1 MAIESLLMISQFP
14 MLLSVFVLLELWYFI
29 YTNLCPFLD
38 RIPYFQRLN
47 PCNACLRIGFH
58 LLPLA
63 RFLALPSDGDPAA
76 LGERDP
82 FAGEIEVEDFSVG
95 WLFKGD
101 TDETESSDENKNIAV
116 VSSEVDGWRKH
127 SINIYKALPLRFVS
141 RLWGQVNSVDVPYGL
156 RKPIYSLYTRLF
168 NCDLSEALV
177 EDLTTY
183 QNLSAFFRRELKPTA
198 RPLDKSKS
206 LVSPCDGKVL
216 HFGKVERGWMEQ
228 VKGVTYTLQGFLG
241 PKTANQQEGEV
252 KQVSNDHFQ
261 SRLTTKAG
269 NRLYQCILYLAPG
282 DYHRFH
288 SPADWTIKHRRHFP
302 GLLFSVNPGIARW
315 IRGLFSLN
323 ERVVLCGEWEHGFFS
338 MTAVGA
344 TNVGSINIYFDEELR
359 TNKKG
364 KFKQGEYRDHDY
376 TAITRDSAGIR
387 VAKGDSIGEFNLG
400 STIVLIFEAP
410 KDFDFSFRP
419 GDKVRLNA
427 GIGTL

>member
-1 MAIESLLMISQFP
+1 MKGQTLA
-14 MLLSVFVLLELWYFI
+14 
-29 YTNLCPFLD
+29 
-38 RIPYFQRLN
+38 FQGRRGRGVTAGIRMETK
-47 PCNACLRIGFH
+47 CHICH
-58 LLPLA
+58 K
-63 RFLALPSDGDPAA
+63 PSSSTGS
-76 LGERDP
+76 
-82 FAGEIEVEDFSVG
+82 FS
-95 WLFKGD
+95 
-101 TDETESSDENKNIAV
+101 EQV
-116 VSSEVDGWRKH
+116 VRTYSSEGSQVPKVSWMRRITKGFVNYGRNLKWVPIPLGVGFAYICYQQYGHIKKRERRRELSSNDIADRLATQWQ
-127 SINIYKALPLRFVS
+127 INIYKALPLRFVS